1 MTSQILRILVI
12 LTVTSLIAACG
23 GGGGSSSDNDSNDP
37 PVVTGLASIVGVYEW
52 FDEYPGG
59 LVDEWYFAIDAQGYV
74 SDYDYMGDSYDNLG
88 NCYVIDR
95 DWEQLVYVSENR
107 FSTVVAGEDLFIEI
121 QDGGLLIT
129 PVDGSSEPEY
139 IGPKVDIDVS
149 SFETAEC
156 DSNNLTSFSTNGSEE
171 NSSVSKLLNKV
182 KKTP

>member
-1 MTSQILRILVI
+1 MTSQIFRILVI
-12 LTVTSLIAACG
+12 LAVTSLIAACG

-37 PVVTGLASIVGVYEW
+37 PVVTGIASIVGVYEW

-59 LVDEWYFAIDAQGYV
+59 LLDEWYFAIDAQGYV

-95 DWEQLVYVSENR
+95 DWEQLVHVSENR
-107 FSTVVAGEDLFIEI
+107 FSTVNMGDVYIEI

-149 SFETAEC
+149 SFEAAEC
-156 DSNNLTSFSTNGSEE
+156 NSNSSTSFSNRVSEE
-171 NSSVSKLLNKV
+171 NGSVSKLLNKV